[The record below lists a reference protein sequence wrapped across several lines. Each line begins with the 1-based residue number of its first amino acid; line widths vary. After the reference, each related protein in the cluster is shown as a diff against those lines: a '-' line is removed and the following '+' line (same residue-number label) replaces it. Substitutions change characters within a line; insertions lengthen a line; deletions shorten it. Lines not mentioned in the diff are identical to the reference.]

1 MVIAVNTTY
10 FIVKIDCACCFDMMG
25 DVCSTCVLPLVCSV
39 KFVKRWLRFPSMI
52 LIGQV
57 MFFVIVRARRET
69 KAQQGFASVEE
80 REDEATEV
88 REVEAVSQNQIGS
101 HHML

>member
-1 MVIAVNTTY
+1 
-10 FIVKIDCACCFDMMG
+10 
-25 DVCSTCVLPLVCSV
+25 
-39 KFVKRWLRFPSMI
+39 MI

-69 KAQQGFASVEE
+69 RAQQGFASVEE

-101 HHML
+101 HHMLQSTSAHWTTDGRDQLTVTGRVVQGGELFAGCASNSTGCRVQKFV